1 MQTLTSKVTTGV
13 AALAIGAVGATV
25 TYAALD
31 DDPAP
36 QAAETR
42 TTSAEVPAESVAD
55 AVAAEPDPADPADP
69 FAGGLDGLLAQLPPE
84 LRSDLED
91 LQGLDDPAE
100 LRGALEDLGT
110 SALSGDYGPMV
121 EAQVKALRAQL
132 QQAVAELPPAFV
144 GDLEALQGLERPEQ
158 VRDALGEI
166 QDKALDGAYG
176 PEVRQQAEQLTAGLE
191 AFGLGD
197 LLD

>member
-1 MQTLTSKVTTGV
+1 MQSLTSKVTTGV

-42 TTSAEVPAESVAD
+42 TTSAEVPAEPVAD
-55 AVAAEPDPADPADP
+55 AVAAEPDPADP
-69 FAGGLDGLLAQLPPE
+69 FAGGLEGLLAQLPPE
-84 LRSDLED
+84 LRTDLEQ

-110 SALSGDYGPMV
+110 SALSGDYGPMI

-144 GDLEALQGLERPEQ
+144 TDLEALRGLERPEQ
-158 VRDALGEI
+158 VRDALGDI
-166 QDKALDGAYG
+166 QDKALGGAYG